1 MWRVRKV
8 FGDQSYH
15 LLQGRKEHRMI
26 NSNVFDYVNVL
37 SKAADAAWQRN
48 EILANNMSNV
58 NTPGYKRQ
66 DIDFE
71 SQLRRALGNCRY
83 ETVDAKVAHA
93 TSEELEGRVYT
104 DSANFSYRLDG
115 NNVDVDT
122 EGVELA
128 SNQIKYNGL
137 IDSINQEF
145 ANMKL
150 VMK

>member
-1 MWRVRKV
+1 
-8 FGDQSYH
+8 
-15 LLQGRKEHRMI
+15 MI

-71 SQLRRALGNCRY
+71 SQLRRALGNSRY
-83 ETVDAKVAHA
+83 ETVDAKVSHV
-93 TSEELEGRVYT
+93 TGTELKARVYT

-115 NNVDVDT
+115 NNVDIDT

-145 ANMKL
+145 TNLKL